1 MATYVIRNIKNLPE
15 TVHQDRIYI
24 LIKSKESYSL
34 EQVKKVVEIVSNE
47 NELKFIEAN
56 DRDEMLLNI
65 GGILA
70 TEENI
75 QVDPEIK
82 IPKLFQDKV
91 TVLKAVAKASGNEPA
106 KPRTPRKRRS
116 KKMLEEV
123 PALPKTVAQTPSI
136 VEHPEEASAME
147 EQKKQVP
154 EAESDISLGKLLED
168 PNSEIKD
175 VESDDSKTIEEPHD
189 EEVNF
194 ADGDFMSLP
203 EVPSDSDDSS
213 EESITFGE
221 DLDGFS
227 TEDIEDLPFEE
238 EKPEEPLAC
247 IPITAEKINY
257 KGTTEQLKSII
268 AECVRKNPSDA
279 MLQIALGHAL
289 PGYGAIVW
297 AKIHGSI
304 GEIRKALHAL
314 SS

>member
-1 MATYVIRNIKNLPE
+1 MATYVIKNIKNLPE
-15 TVHQDRIYI
+15 TDLHQNKIYI
-24 LIKSKESYSL
+24 LTKSKDAYSI
-34 EQVKKVVEIVSNE
+34 EQVKKIVELVSNE
-47 NELKFIEAN
+47 NELNFIVAN
-56 DRDEMLLNI
+56 ERDEMLLTI

-91 TVLKAVAKASGNEPA
+91 TVLKAGGNESA
-106 KPRTPRKRRS
+106 KSRTPRKRRS
-116 KKMLEEV
+116 KKTEEV
-123 PALPKTVAQTPSI
+123 SAVPKTVAQTPSI
-136 VEHPEEASAME
+136 AEQPEEASAMGEVSE
-147 EQKKQVP
+147 E
-154 EAESDISLGKLLED
+154 ESDVSLGQLLED
-168 PNSEIKD
+168 PNSAIKD
-175 VESDDSKTIEEPHD
+175 VEIHDSETIEEPHD

-213 EESITFGE
+213 EESIPLGE

-227 TEDIEDLPFEE
+227 VEDIGDLPFEE
-238 EKPEEPLAC
+238 EKPKEPLDC

-257 KGTTEQLKSII
+257 KGTTEELKSII
-268 AECVRKNPSDA
+268 AECVRKNSSDA
-279 MLQIALGHAL
+279 MLQVALGHAL